1 MKKLMQITASIAMG
15 GGTLV
20 WGIQQAYQQRGYQAI
35 GGEYILAVL
44 AAIVI
49 YWLIDKMEWR

>member
-1 MKKLMQITASIAMG
+1 MKKLIQITASIAMG
-15 GGTLV
+15 SGTLV

-44 AAIVI
+44 AVMMI
-49 YWLIDKMEWR
+49 YWLIEKV

>member
-15 GGTLV
+15 SGTLM
-20 WGIQQAYQQRGYQAI
+20 WGIQQAYQQRGYIAV

-44 AAIVI
+44 AAIMI
-49 YWLIDKMEWR
+49 YWLIEKV

>member
-1 MKKLMQITASIAMG
+1 MKKLIQVTASIVMG

-44 AAIVI
+44 AAIII
-49 YWLIDKMEWR
+49 YWLIEKV

>member
-1 MKKLMQITASIAMG
+1 MKKLMQIMASIAIG
-15 GGTLV
+15 SGTLI
-20 WGIQQAYQQRGYQAI
+20 WGIQQAYQQRGYMAI

-44 AAIVI
+44 AAILI

>member
-1 MKKLMQITASIAMG
+1 MKKLIQITASIVMG

-20 WGIQQAYQQRGYQAI
+20 WGIQQAYQHRDYQVI